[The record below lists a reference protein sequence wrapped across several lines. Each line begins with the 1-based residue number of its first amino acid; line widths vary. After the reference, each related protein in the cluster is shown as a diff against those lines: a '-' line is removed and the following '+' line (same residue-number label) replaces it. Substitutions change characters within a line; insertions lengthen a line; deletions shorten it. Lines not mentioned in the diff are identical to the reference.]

1 MISMATNTKRAILD
15 LAETLL
21 QDKGFN
27 GFSYAH
33 IANELGVKNAAIHY
47 HFQTKESLGCAVV
60 QRYRDRF
67 QLWINNARVKDLTP
81 QKKLDWFF
89 DIYANMRADHGKV
102 CIAGALETEFNSIPN
117 ALRQQT
123 ESLTGEL
130 LAWLTST
137 LEEGR
142 EAGVFQ
148 FNGQPADKAAL
159 ILASLQGALQ
169 MARALG
175 PKKFQA
181 VIQQNKQ
188 DLVVLQKA

>member
-1 MISMATNTKRAILD
+1 MTNNTKRAILD
-15 LAETLL
+15 LAESLL

-33 IANELGVKNAAIHY
+33 IASELGVKNAAIHY
-47 HFQTKESLGCAVV
+47 HFPSKEDLGCAIV

-67 QLWINNARVKDLTP
+67 QLWINNARVKDLSP
-81 QKKLDWFF
+81 QEKLDWFF

-102 CIAGALETEFNSIPN
+102 CIAGALETEFNSIPD

-123 ESLTGEL
+123 EALTGEL
-130 LAWLTST
+130 LSWLAST
-137 LEEGR
+137 LDEGR
-142 EAGVFQ
+142 DAGVFQ

-159 ILASLQGALQ
+159 ILSSVQGALQ

-175 PKKFQA
+175 TDKFYA
-181 VIQQNKQ
+181 VVAQNKQ
-188 DLVVLQKA
+188 DLLV